1 MYNIIFMFEASAS
14 TTFFQL
20 PLTYFNNDCHS
31 YVTQLSSR
39 DIVIRE
45 DATQQLTLQKP
56 VKKSD
61 ELNQNQIVSVG
72 FKNELCDV
80 CEVQTKHYLLRCFK
94 WR

>member
-1 MYNIIFMFEASAS
+1 M
-14 TTFFQL
+14 L
-20 PLTYFNNDCHS
+20 LRS

-61 ELNQNQIVSVG
+61 ELGNQIVSVE

-80 CEVQTKHYLLRCFK
+80 CEVETEHH
-94 WR
+94 

>member
-1 MYNIIFMFEASAS
+1 MFEASAS

-20 PLTYFNNDCHS
+20 PLTLTLRLLLRS

-39 DIVIRE
+39 DIVNRG

-61 ELNQNQIVSVG
+61 ELGNQIVSVE

-80 CEVQTKHYLLRCFK
+80 CEVETEHH
-94 WR
+94 